1 LNSKRVRMN
10 YKLVP
15 QTSESNYDFKF
26 MTIDDVIELATV
38 MLNSLK
44 DTAEDRR
51 ETLEDVIQEIESVIT
66 GSFAPFISDA
76 SYQIIQ
82 NGETV
87 SAIMISYYEGY
98 PLISEIFT
106 NKQYQNLGMASFLI
120 KKSVDS
126 LLNMGYKKL
135 ILNVHTEN
143 FTAMNLYRKI
153 GFK

>member
-1 LNSKRVRMN
+1 MV
-10 YKLVP
+10 
-15 QTSESNYDFKF
+15 
-26 MTIDDVIELATV
+26 IDDVIELATV

-44 DTAEDRR
+44 DTSEDRG

-66 GSFAPFISDA
+66 GSFAPFISGA

-106 NKQYQNLGMASFLI
+106 NKQYQNSGMASFLI
-120 KKSVDS
+120 KKSVNS

-135 ILNVHTEN
+135 ILNVDTEN

-153 GFK
+153 GFEVNTIVL